1 MFPGESET
9 NDQSHKYLTVTSSLQ
24 IPRPSE
30 IGQLLRGET
39 EVIAAWSQRRS
50 VGRFILHLV
59 AIILGSGLYGAAM
72 GWWRAPQ
79 QALFVA
85 IKFPLIILMVIFGN
99 ALINGLLAPL
109 LGLNIRFH
117 QSCAAILMSFT
128 VTSAILGAFSPVMAF
143 LIWNAPAMSVNP
155 YDETVY
161 SLILLAHVAVIA
173 LAGTAGNL
181 RLFELL
187 RHWSPT
193 RRIALRVLAI
203 WFCGNLFL
211 GTQLTWILRPFIGS
225 PRLPIQFLRA
235 DAFHGNFYETVLRS
249 FQHIFAH

>member
-1 MFPGESET
+1 M
-9 NDQSHKYLTVTSSLQ
+9 TSPLE
-24 IPRPSE
+24 IPQPSE

-39 EVIAAWSQRRS
+39 EAIAGWSHRWS
-50 VGRFILHLV
+50 AGRFLLHLAV
-59 AIILGSGLYGAAM
+59 IILGAGLYGAAM

-79 QALFVA
+79 QSLFVA
-85 IKFPLIILMVIFGN
+85 IKFPLIILMVTFGN

-109 LGLNIRFH
+109 LGLNIRFR
-117 QSCAAILMSFT
+117 QSFSAIVMSFT

-155 YDETVY
+155 YNETTY
-161 SLILLAHVAVIA
+161 CLILLAHVAVIA

-193 RRIALRVLAI
+193 ERIAVRVLTV

-225 PRLPIQFLRA
+225 PLLPVQFLRG
-235 DAFHGNFYETVLRS
+235 DALHGNFYETVIRS
-249 FQHIFAH
+249 FQQIFTH